1 MNEKNVIYTLSLG
14 LKKEDVDV
22 TDEAVREAEELI
34 RMIEGVCESNTTVGI
49 VGISKIPGLSLEDD
63 TAVYIDFEA
72 DGNETMC
79 VSVLVEGTSKQ
90 DKIGISYIDIEQKIG
105 NRWSYFDTLEAADYP
120 DFYDYDSYDYMGD
133 VYFEGTP
140 GVEYRVTVCV
150 YAEKDGGSDSRTV
163 TTNSCVC
170 R

>member
-34 RMIEGVCESNTTVGI
+34 RMIESVCESNTTVGI

-72 DGNETMC
+72 DDELDTDFTDLFGYRGCLEND
-79 VSVLVEGTSKQ
+79 VEK
-90 DKIGISYIDIEQKIG
+90 E
-105 NRWSYFDTLEAADYP
+105 
-120 DFYDYDSYDYMGD
+120 
-133 VYFEGTP
+133 
-140 GVEYRVTVCV
+140 
-150 YAEKDGGSDSRTV
+150 
-163 TTNSCVC
+163 
-170 R
+170 